1 MALLAGG
8 DHWIALTERYIYIYI
23 YTYIYINIY
32 IHSLATAPGLNM
44 RSTAP
49 AVHCMRSE
57 IEDTTKSRGAFTH
70 R

>member
-44 RSTAP
+44 L
-49 AVHCMRSE
+49 
-57 IEDTTKSRGAFTH
+57 
-70 R
+70 